1 MSPEPQGITTDLASP
16 AVPFQAKPSQDWETF
31 LGEQSQEPRRGHQKG
46 PSKPSLLFFLKELW
60 VGEGRTHEIQE
71 SQGAAGGGG
80 VGTRFT

>member
-16 AVPFQAKPSQDWETF
+16 AVLFQAKPSQDWETF

-46 PSKPSLLFFLKELW
+46 PSKPVLFFLKEEHMKSRNPKVLP
-60 VGEGRTHEIQE
+60 EE
-71 SQGAAGGGG
+71 G